1 MNKRCLAPFIHL
13 RGMMRR
19 VTAST
24 VTHGLRNYRELL
36 SDPTVARVVSTG
48 LIARMPIG
56 MTALAFILLIRGHG
70 GSYAEAG
77 VVSAAEALAAAATA
91 PIAGR
96 LIDRHRPATVLLGFG
111 TLFPAGLLLLLLLT
125 WESAPVG
132 ALIAAAAFAG
142 AMLPPIG
149 PTVRML
155 WPSMVKREQQLPTAF
170 ALEATLQELLFVIG
184 PLIVGLLT
192 ALFSADAAVAAAG
205 LFCFVGVLGF
215 ISNRPLRERPKT
227 TREPRRL
234 LAALSPLTVRSIV
247 IFTAAMGIAFG
258 GMEVAIP
265 AFAEA
270 HGDRSLAAVAL
281 ATWSAGSLIGGL
293 LAAGT
298 AGGDPRRRLR
308 VISGLFVLALILPL
322 LAWSLPSLAV
332 IMLVVGLPIAPTFA
346 VTYGMVQD
354 SALPGTQA
362 EVFGWLSTA
371 VVVGIA
377 SGTAVGGKL
386 ITHSGPSAAMV
397 LAIAGAALAAS
408 IAAILARE

>member
-1 MNKRCLAPFIHL
+1 M
-13 RGMMRR
+13 
-19 VTAST
+19 
-24 VTHGLRNYRELL
+24 
-36 SDPTVARVVSTG
+36 
-48 LIARMPIG
+48 
-56 MTALAFILLIRGHG
+56 
-70 GSYAEAG
+70 
-77 VVSAAEALAAAATA
+77 
-91 PIAGR
+91 
-96 LIDRHRPATVLLGFG
+96 
-111 TLFPAGLLLLLLLT
+111 
-125 WESAPVG
+125 
-132 ALIAAAAFAG
+132 
-142 AMLPPIG
+142 
-149 PTVRML
+149 
-155 WPSMVKREQQLPTAF
+155 
-170 ALEATLQELLFVIG
+170 
-184 PLIVGLLT
+184 
-192 ALFSADAAVAAAG
+192 
-205 LFCFVGVLGF
+205 
-215 ISNRPLRERPKT
+215 RERPKT

-234 LAALSPLTVRSIV
+234 LAALTPVTVRSIV